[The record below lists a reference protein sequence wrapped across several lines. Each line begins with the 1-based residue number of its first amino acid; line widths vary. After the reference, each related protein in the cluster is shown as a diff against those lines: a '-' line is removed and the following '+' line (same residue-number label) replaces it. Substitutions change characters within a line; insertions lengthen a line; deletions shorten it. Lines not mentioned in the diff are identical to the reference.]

1 MKSGLYFLL
10 ILIPL
15 SYSCKQ
21 VTNEPTTAKNKA
33 IDSIKTYTQPSEL
46 QNKYIGFN
54 SPKAINQIA
63 EIENEY
69 FNAYRLNASKY
80 YGTQWY
86 SSVGLSVELTDSIS
100 VFERYSQE
108 KNNGKLDSM
117 HCTLYAV
124 KALEAGFG
132 KEFENIKKRHID
144 IWNDREY
151 AGWSLGYILTKYY
164 NWKAYLFISEY
175 SDEYKNCI
183 RNFKKDKKY
192 HVWKQPNI
200 PIEKIFNIHN
210 DQIKIDSL
218 LKLNEFGWGFSNQGW
233 HTWFTRFNY
242 LKECN
247 WQGAPSKKY
256 DLVKS
261 GPLFSKTKFID
272 YYDYNSHIIIFPP
285 ME

>member
-124 KALEAGFG
+124 KALEAWF
-132 KEFENIKKRHID
+132 RTL
-144 IWNDREY
+144 Y
-151 AGWSLGYILTKYY
+151 ALSVPTT
-164 NWKAYLFISEY
+164 EY
-175 SDEYKNCI
+175 SRLVAPAEGLI
-183 RNFKKDKKY
+183 T
-192 HVWKQPNI
+192 I
-200 PIEKIFNIHN
+200 PIIISA
-210 DQIKIDSL
+210 SL
-218 LKLNEFGWGFSNQGW
+218 PGLQVTSCVMETVGFVIS
-233 HTWFTRFNY
+233 T
-242 LKECN
+242 
-247 WQGAPSKKY
+247 
-256 DLVKS
+256 
-261 GPLFSKTKFID
+261 
-272 YYDYNSHIIIFPP
+272 
-285 ME
+285 